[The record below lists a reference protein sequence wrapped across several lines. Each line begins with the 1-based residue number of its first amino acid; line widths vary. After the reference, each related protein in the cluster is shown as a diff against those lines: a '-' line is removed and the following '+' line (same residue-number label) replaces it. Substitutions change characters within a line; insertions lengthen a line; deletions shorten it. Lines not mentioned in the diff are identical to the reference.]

1 MSVTQTTCGCG
12 TTATDDEA
20 TAAGPCTCGCCGPP
34 APEASAEDRVAE
46 LRALRDSI
54 DRELAELERA

>member
-1 MSVTQTTCGCG
+1 MSITQNTCGCG

-20 TAAGPCTCGCCGPP
+20 AAGPCTCGCCGTP
-34 APEASAEDRVAE
+34 ASPEDRLAE